1 MKHQISRLTFA
12 FAAAATLLCAR
23 PATAQ
28 QQPGYKDP
36 GIATIASVVIPGG
49 GQMYSGETKK
59 GVALLGIGMGSLVL
73 GYAASV
79 DGGSA
84 APAAV
89 GYLVYLGTW
98 VYGIMDAGDS
108 AHRMNAKNGMA
119 VGGMRVAPTVGM
131 QPEGGTRAGL
141 EVRF

>member
-1 MKHQISRLTFA
+1 MKTLVQRIGL
-12 FAAAATLLCAR
+12 FAAILTIASTSAAQ
-23 PATAQ
+23 AQ
-28 QQPGYKDP
+28 QQNPAGYKDP

-119 VGGMRVAPTVGM
+119 IGGVQVAPTVGV
-131 QPEGGTRAGL
+131 QDGGTRVGF